1 MGHKAVVVVSLDDQ
15 MAGGTN
21 LLGGIA
27 DALETDTFPNLK
39 LFTTSPAEALQ
50 QPQAEELQGVM
61 FLGTTV
67 AKRPV
72 EIGRLTDIDLWNPLE
87 YKHDLLSSW
96 HRKMTK
102 AKKEGQI
109 PTLARALFLHHEEA
123 VQADQFAATI
133 LPMVRRI
140 ALWTRFWNK
149 QQFKSAAPAS

>member
-1 MGHKAVVVVSLDDQ
+1 MGRKAVVVVSLDDQ
-15 MAGGTN
+15 MAGGTY
-21 LLGGIA
+21 LLQGIA
-27 DALETDTFPNLK
+27 DALEADTLPNLQ
-39 LFTTSPAEALQ
+39 LLPTTPIEAVHQ
-50 QPQAEELQGVM
+50 TQPEDLKGVM

-87 YKHDLLSSW
+87 YKHDLLSAW

-109 PTLARALFLHHEEA
+109 PTLARALFLHHEEEI
-123 VQADQFAATI
+123 QADQLASTI

-140 ALWTRFWNK
+140 GLWTRFWNK
-149 QQFKSAAPAS
+149 QQFKTKASA

>member
-1 MGHKAVVVVSLDDQ
+1 MGQKAVVVVSLGDQ
-15 MAGGTN
+15 MAGGTY
-21 LLGGIA
+21 LLRGIS
-27 DALETDTFPNLK
+27 DALEADSLPNLQ
-39 LFTTSPAEALQ
+39 LLPTTPIEAVQ
-50 QPQAEELQGVM
+50 RTQPEGLQGVM

-72 EIGRLTDIDLWNPLE
+72 EVGRLTDIDLWNPQE
-87 YKHDLLSSW
+87 YKHQLLSSW

-123 VQADQFAATI
+123 LHSDQLAATI

-140 ALWTRFWNK
+140 GLWTRFWNK
-149 QQFKSAAPAS
+149 QQVKTKASA

>member
-1 MGHKAVVVVSLDDQ
+1 MGQKAVVVVSLDDQ
-15 MAGGTN
+15 LAGGMY
-21 LLGGIA
+21 LLRGIV
-27 DALETDTFPNLK
+27 DALEADTLPNLQ
-39 LFTTSPAEALQ
+39 LLPTTPIGAVNKTQTEGI
-50 QPQAEELQGVM
+50 QGLM
-61 FLGTTV
+61 FLGTTI

-72 EIGRLTDIDLWNPLE
+72 EVGRLTDIDLWNPLE

-123 VQADQFAATI
+123 IQADQLAATI
-133 LPMVRRI
+133 LPMVRRV

-149 QQFKSAAPAS
+149 QQVKTKASA